1 MKVRVMMDK
10 KSIPDELDVFIS
22 LLGEID
28 MIKNQLSML
37 DKNTHITLS
46 QNNVSA
52 LLGNAECFR
61 VLKIVENLNANLSEL
76 NAALLHAAEIVSN
89 QYTQPISDTTP
100 EEPSNTSSEESSEE
114 SISLPQEK
122 ENLQRTSDDN
132 KTINNMLQYF
142 KERFEGNDHN

>member
-1 MKVRVMMDK
+1 MDK

-89 QYTQPISDTTP
+89 QHTQPISDTTP
-100 EEPSNTSSEESSEE
+100 EEPSNTSGEESSEESSEE
-114 SISLPQEK
+114 SISPPQEK

>member
-1 MKVRVMMDK
+1 MMDK

-37 DKNTHITLS
+37 DKNTHVTLS

-61 VLKIVENLNANLSEL
+61 VLKIIENLNANLSQL
-76 NAALLHAAEIVSN
+76 NAALLNAAEIVTN
-89 QYTQPISDTTP
+89 QYGSSPSDPTP
-100 EEPSNTSSEESSEE
+100 EEMLRTSSEKSDEESSEE
-114 SISLPQEK
+114 PISPPQEK
-122 ENLQRTSDDN
+122 EESQSASNDN
-132 KTINNMLQYF
+132 ETINNMLQYF
-142 KERFEGNDHN
+142 KERFEGNDRNN

>member
-1 MKVRVMMDK
+1 MDK

-46 QNNVSA
+46 KNDISA

-61 VLKIVENLNANLSEL
+61 VLKIIENLNANLSQL
-76 NAALLHAAEIVSN
+76 NAALLNAAEIVTN
-89 QYTQPISDTTP
+89 QYGSSPSDPTP
-100 EEPSNTSSEESSEE
+100 EEMLRTSSEKSDEE
-114 SISLPQEK
+114 PISPPQEK
-122 ENLQRTSDDN
+122 ENSQKAPNDN
-132 KTINNMLQYF
+132 ETINNMLQYF
-142 KERFEGNDHN
+142 KERFEGNDHD